1 MLRIL
6 PGMILRTQAGR
17 KCAVTYVDGDKAD
30 LLFRPEFLMRD
41 VPLANIEREYSLVED
56 KGRVLDAIEEICND
70 QRGTVE
76 SG

>member
-1 MLRIL
+1 
-6 PGMILRTQAGR
+6 MILRTQAGR

-56 KGRVLDAIEEICND
+56 KGRVPEATDDICNNKG
-70 QRGTVE
+70 RTAE
-76 SG
+76 SRYGH